1 MSKHKALDMFG
12 RSGNPTLSDATF
24 ADFENVNQKTM
35 TLQGTVNKVGILL
48 ALVVLGAAYTWNVY
62 FVTGS
67 PGALMPIGLFGG
79 MIFAL
84 ITIFKKNWAMYTAPI
99 YAILE
104 GFFLGGISAIFESQY
119 PGIVIQATGLTFGT
133 LASLLVL
140 YKTGV
145 IKPTENFR
153 LMVVSATMGIA
164 LLYVVSFIMSMFGT
178 GIGFIHDNGIFGIGF
193 SLFVVGIAALN
204 LVLDFD
210 FIEEGSEKNAPK
222 YMEWFGA
229 FALMVT
235 LIWLYLE
242 MLRLLAKLRSR

>member
-1 MSKHKALDMFG
+1 MSKHKALNMFG

-24 ADFENVNQKTM
+24 SDFQEAGQKTM

-48 ALVVLGAAYTWNVY
+48 TLVVLSAAYTWNVY

-84 ITIFKKNWAMYTAPI
+84 ITIFKKSWAMYTAPI
-99 YAILE
+99 YAILQ
-104 GFFLGGISAIFESQY
+104 GLFLGGISAIFENQY

-133 LASLLVL
+133 LASLLIL
-140 YKTGV
+140 YKTG
-145 IKPTENFR
+145 IIQPTENFR

-164 LLYVVSFIMSMFGT
+164 VLYVVSFIMSLFGSS
-178 GIGFIHDNGIFGIGF
+178 IGFIHSNGIFGIGF
-193 SLFVVGIAALN
+193 SLFVVAIAALN

-210 FIEEGSEKNAPK
+210 FIEEGSEKGMPK
-222 YMEWFGA
+222 YMEWYGA
-229 FALMVT
+229 FGLLVT

-242 MLRLLAKLRSR
+242 ILRLLSKLRSR

>member
-48 ALVVLGAAYTWNVY
+48 ALVVLSAAYTWNVY

-119 PGIVIQATGLTFGT
+119 PGIVIQATGLT
-133 LASLLVL
+133 L
-140 YKTGV
+140 
-145 IKPTENFR
+145 
-153 LMVVSATMGIA
+153 ATMGIA

>member
-24 ADFENVNQKTM
+24 ADFENVDQKTM

-48 ALVVLGAAYTWNVY
+48 ALVVLSAAYTWNVY
-62 FVTGS
+62 FITGS
-67 PGALMPIGLFGG
+67 PGALMPIGLFGR

-140 YKTGV
+140 YKTGI

-178 GIGFIHDNGIFGIGF
+178 GIGFIHDNGIFGVGF

>member
-24 ADFENVNQKTM
+24 ADFENVDQKTM

-48 ALVVLGAAYTWNVY
+48 ALVVLIAAYTWNVY

-133 LASLLVL
+133 LALSL
-140 YKTGV
+140 
-145 IKPTENFR
+145 
-153 LMVVSATMGIA
+153 
-164 LLYVVSFIMSMFGT
+164 
-178 GIGFIHDNGIFGIGF
+178 IHI
-193 SLFVVGIAALN
+193 
-204 LVLDFD
+204 
-210 FIEEGSEKNAPK
+210 
-222 YMEWFGA
+222 
-229 FALMVT
+229 
-235 LIWLYLE
+235 
-242 MLRLLAKLRSR
+242 

>member
-48 ALVVLGAAYTWNVY
+48 ALVVLSAAYTWNVY

-84 ITIFKKNWAMYTAPI
+84 ITIFKKLGDVHCTHLCHI
-99 YAILE
+99 RRSL
-104 GFFLGGISAIFESQY
+104 LGGISAIFESQY

-133 LASLLVL
+133 LASLLCF
-140 YKTGV
+140 
-145 IKPTENFR
+145 IKQE
-153 LMVVSATMGIA
+153 L
-164 LLYVVSFIMSMFGT
+164 
-178 GIGFIHDNGIFGIGF
+178 
-193 SLFVVGIAALN
+193 
-204 LVLDFD
+204 
-210 FIEEGSEKNAPK
+210 
-222 YMEWFGA
+222 
-229 FALMVT
+229 
-235 LIWLYLE
+235 
-242 MLRLLAKLRSR
+242 